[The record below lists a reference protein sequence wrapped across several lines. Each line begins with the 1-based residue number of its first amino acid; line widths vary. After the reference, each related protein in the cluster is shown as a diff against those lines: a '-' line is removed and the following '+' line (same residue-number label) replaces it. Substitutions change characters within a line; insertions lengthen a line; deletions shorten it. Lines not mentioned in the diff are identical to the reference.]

1 MTTLRQLL
9 GIERKYLELHAAI
22 QKVGSVE
29 CEELPDAFFPEA
41 SDRETQE
48 FIENIAKSM
57 CESCPVRVQCR
68 DYSLSTRV
76 IGIWGGTTYEERYSS
91 SGT

>member
-22 QKVGSVE
+22 QEVGSVE
-29 CEELPDAFFPEA
+29 CEELPDVFFAQEA
-41 SDRETQE
+41 STSGQRLVEE
-48 FIENIAKSM
+48 IAKNI
-57 CESCPVRVQCR
+57 CNSCPVKALCR
-68 DYSLSTRV
+68 DYALSTKV
-76 IGIWGGTTYEERYSS
+76 YGIWGGTTFEERYSS

>member
-9 GIERKYLELHAAI
+9 GIERKYLELHEAI
-22 QKVGSVE
+22 REVGTVE
-29 CEELPDAFFPEA
+29 CETLPEAFFPQA
-41 SDRETQE
+41 TDKETRE

-57 CESCPVRVQCR
+57 CESCPVRVKCR
-68 DYSLSTRV
+68 DYALSTRV
-76 IGIWGGTTYEERYSS
+76 TGIWGGTTEAERYSS